1 MSSGATGITAIAS
14 RPSPEFDVIVVGS
27 GPGGATVA
35 RELTRRG
42 KRVLILERGRDIQP
56 RDGLIHAA
64 RVVSMVGVGDGLGVA
79 RAMTTGGTT
88 ALYFGVAEYPPL
100 APFLAVGIDLAEALA
115 EARCELP
122 LVEPLSDRFL
132 GTQVLKVAESAKA
145 LGIPWMKTEAML
157 IDESKCKNG
166 FTYSAIWRAKTY
178 VDEAVR
184 EGATLV
190 NRATVLKVLMEGSRA
205 IGVEYELRSG
215 RRCEIRQAYG
225 TRIVIAAGAMV
236 TPKILQNSGIGNLGN
251 RGFYCDPGFMLT
263 GSVDGLKGG
272 EVIPGC
278 MGTNSVEGG
287 ILVGDGCLSRSM
299 YFGYMLGNR
308 NFKAL
313 FGHRKHIG
321 VGVMVRDS
329 LGGEFRA
336 NGRLHKE
343 FTREDQLKMEKGGEL
358 AQRIMVNA
366 GAKNIT
372 RSPVSGAHVGGLMR
386 IGEHLDAS
394 LQTQFANL
402 HVCDCSVLPEAV
414 RGAPVF
420 TLVCVGKYLAKRL
433 AALL

>member
-1 MSSGATGITAIAS
+1 MSTSVAGITTLANN
-14 RPSPEFDVIVVGS
+14 RGTEFDAVIVGS

-35 RELTRRG
+35 RELTRLG
-42 KRVLILERGRDIQP
+42 KRVLILERGRDIEP
-56 RDGLIHAA
+56 RDGLIHMA
-64 RVVSMVGVGDGLGVA
+64 RVASMVGVGDRLGVA

-115 EARCELP
+115 EARSELK
-122 LVEPLSDRFL
+122 LVEPLSDHLL
-132 GTQVLKVAESAKA
+132 GKQVLKVAESAKA

-166 FTYSAIWRAKTY
+166 FSYSAIWRAKSY

-184 EGATLV
+184 DGATLI
-190 NRATVLKVLMEGSRA
+190 NRARVTKVLVEAGRA
-205 IGVEYELRSG
+205 IGVEYELQIG
-215 RRCEIRQAYG
+215 RRSEIRQAYG

-236 TPKILQNSGIGNLGN
+236 TPKILQASGVANIGN

-278 MGTNSVEGG
+278 MGTNSEEDG

-299 YFGYMLGNR
+299 YFGYMLGTR
-308 NFKAL
+308 NFMKL

-321 VGVMVRDS
+321 VGVMVRDG

-336 NGRLHKE
+336 DGSLYKD
-343 FTREDQLKMEKGGEL
+343 FTHEERQKMEKGGEL
-358 AQRIMVNA
+358 AQRIMLNA
-366 GAKNIT
+366 GAKNII
-372 RSPVSGAHVGGLMR
+372 RSDVSGAHVGGLMR

-394 LQTQFANL
+394 LQTEIANL
-402 HVCDCSVLPEAV
+402 HACDCSVLPESV